1 MISLSALKLLH
12 SDVSVQKN
20 PMSPLRCENI
30 SCRRAASNETRSRF
44 IEDFSAVFESGDI
57 TGFCGSDTEEMDL
70 LLNILGMI
78 ERPDSGRLEVL
89 DREVLTMPA
98 AESMQHRDTSFG
110 YLFTHPHLLPSFT
123 VAENV
128 AMPFFRI
135 CGRDDEAE
143 ARECTLKAL
152 EFTGV
157 ADLHGVP
164 VGELHEPANWRV
176 ALARA
181 IVHSPAVLIAV
192 SPPSPLL
199 LPLVRRLADE
209 FGTAVL
215 WNGEKTDLEPFAN
228 QLVEMTPR

>member
-1 MISLSALKLLH
+1 
-12 SDVSVQKN
+12 
-20 PMSPLRCENI
+20 
-30 SCRRAASNETRSRF
+30 
-44 IEDFSAVFESGDI
+44 
-57 TGFCGSDTEEMDL
+57 
-70 LLNILGMI
+70 
-78 ERPDSGRLEVL
+78 
-89 DREVLTMPA
+89 
-98 AESMQHRDTSFG
+98 
-110 YLFTHPHLLPSFT
+110 
-123 VAENV
+123 
-128 AMPFFRI
+128 MPFLRI
-135 CGRDDEAE
+135 CGRDEAE
-143 ARECTLKAL
+143 ARERTLEAL

-215 WNGEKTDLEPFAN
+215 WNGDKTDLEPFAN